1 MQWTV
6 PSALDYFGTLV
17 ADDETLN
24 LAEAATAIALDDV
37 PRLDVQQVMAELD
50 RLGERL
56 RQRLPADAPPSHRL
70 RMLNQYFHGE
80 LGFAGNVNDYYAVG
94 NSYIHQVL
102 ATRRGI
108 PITLAIIF
116 IELASHLGLRVK
128 GVNFP
133 GHFLMKLRL
142 PQGEVVLDPF
152 SGRSLGRGE
161 LDEFLSPWRDRAG
174 LAPGEPMP
182 MDNFLGAAS
191 PRQILARMLRNLK
204 QIHME
209 QQDLPRLLAV
219 QRKLVVLLP
228 EDRLERT
235 ELEQCLQQIR
245 SGEGGGH
252 GPTTL
257 H

>member
-1 MQWTV
+1 MTLPLDWAV
-6 PSALDYFGTLV
+6 PSALDYFATLV
-17 ADDETLN
+17 ADDEGLN

-37 PRLDVQQVMAELD
+37 PHLDVQQVLAELD

-56 RQRLPADAPPSHRL
+56 RRRLPADSPPSHRL

-94 NSYIHQVL
+94 NSYLHEVL
-102 ATRRGI
+102 STRRGI
-108 PITLAIIF
+108 PITLAIIYM
-116 IELASHLGLRVK
+116 ELAGHVGLRVK
-128 GVNFP
+128 GVSFP

-174 LAPGEPMP
+174 LAPDEPMP
-182 MDNFLGAAS
+182 LDTFLGTAS

-204 QIHME
+204 QIHLE
-209 QQDLPRLLAV
+209 QGDLPRLLGIQ
-219 QRKLVVLLP
+219 QRLVALLP
-228 EDRLERT
+228 QDQAEKA
-235 ELEQCLQQIR
+235 ELAQCIQQIR
-245 SGEGGGH
+245 DRD
-252 GPTTL
+252 GPATL